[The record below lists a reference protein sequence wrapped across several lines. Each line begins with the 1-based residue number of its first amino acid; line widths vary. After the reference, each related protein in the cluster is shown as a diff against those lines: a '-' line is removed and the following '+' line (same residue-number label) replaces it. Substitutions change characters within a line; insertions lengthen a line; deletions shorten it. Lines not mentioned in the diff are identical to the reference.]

1 MTSVAD
7 CRPCDYRVFGN
18 RPSQKWR
25 SQFCMGSMILVGLV
39 LYVNYACDV
48 RATMPQ
54 TIFSYQ
60 AGLWNKSTCLSVYD
74 HFITHLLSIVS
85 LRIPHGNTSAVGMV
99 ALVWVELGTAKTMN
113 MLKCSS
119 MFFFIFLP
127 YYLLYFLPLFPSIF
141 FFPNLFS
148 VSSLSSF
155 LLHLLCPFPIFSRL
169 SACLICFPKIISCF
183 SPQLSS

>member
-1 MTSVAD
+1 MRACLFTYPLDNQHAVLSARRQAVTSVAD
-7 CRPCDYRVFGN
+7 CRPCDYRVFAN

-127 YYLLYFLPLFPSIF
+127 YYLLYSSPISINFFLP
-141 FFPNLFS
+141 
-148 VSSLSSF
+148 
-155 LLHLLCPFPIFSRL
+155 
-169 SACLICFPKIISCF
+169 
-183 SPQLSS
+183 